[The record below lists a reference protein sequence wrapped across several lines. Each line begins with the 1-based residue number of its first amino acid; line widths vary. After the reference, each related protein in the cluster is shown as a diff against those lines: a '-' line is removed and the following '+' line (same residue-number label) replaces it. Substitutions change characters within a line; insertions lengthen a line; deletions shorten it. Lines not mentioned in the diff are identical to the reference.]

1 MDYNRLGRTV
11 AFALRHNPWIFELE
25 LDEEGW
31 VDVDVLVQVLR
42 EERKAFRT
50 LTVDDLYTMID
61 VADKQR
67 YEIKDGRIRA
77 LYGHSSTN
85 SIKKIPAEPPPILLH
100 GTNASVLDVIMK
112 HGLKPMS
119 RQFVH
124 MSLDRETAV
133 KVAKRRSEA
142 IVVLEIAAKRAYDDG
157 VTFYQG
163 NEHVWLADGVPA
175 AYITVVDE

>member
-11 AFALRHNPWIFELE
+11 AFALRHEPWVFELE

-31 VDVDVLVQVLR
+31 VEVDVLVQVLR
-42 EERKAFRT
+42 EERRAFRS
-50 LTVDDLYTMID
+50 LTVDDLYKMID
-61 VADKQR
+61 VADKKR

-77 LYGHSSTN
+77 LYGHSSAN
-85 SIKKIPAEPPPILLH
+85 SIKKTPAEPLLILLH
-100 GTNASVLDVIMK
+100 GTNAGVLDVIMK

-133 KVAKRRSEA
+133 KVAKRRSES
-142 IVVLEIAAKRAYDDG
+142 IVVLEIAARRAYDDG
-157 VTFYQG
+157 VIFYHG
-163 NEHVWLADGVPA
+163 NEQVWLADAVPA
-175 AYITVVDE
+175 AYITLVEK

>member
-11 AFALRHNPWIFELE
+11 AFALRHKPWIFELE

-31 VDVDVLVQVLR
+31 VDVDMLVQALR
-42 EERKAFRT
+42 EERKVFRNLT
-50 LTVDDLYTMID
+50 LDDLYTMME

-77 LYGHSSTN
+77 MYGHSSKN
-85 SIKKIPAEPPPILLH
+85 SIKKIPAQPPAILLH

-112 HGLKPMS
+112 KGLKPMS

-124 MSLDRETAV
+124 MSLDRETAA

-142 IVVLEIAAKRAYDDG
+142 IVILEIQAKSAHDDG
-157 VTFYQG
+157 VVFYQG
-163 NEHVWLADGVPA
+163 NEHVWLADTVPA
-175 AYITVVDE
+175 KYITVLDE

>member
-11 AFALRHNPWIFELE
+11 AFALRHKPWIFELE

-31 VDVDVLVQVLR
+31 VDVDLLVHALR
-42 EERKAFRT
+42 EERKAFRD
-50 LTVDDLYTMID
+50 LSVDDLHTMVA

-77 LYGHSSTN
+77 MYGHSSKN
-85 SIKKIPAEPPPILLH
+85 SIKKTPAEPPAVLLH
-100 GTNASVLDVIMK
+100 GTNAGVLDVIMK
-112 HGLKPMS
+112 KGLKPMS

-124 MSLDRETAV
+124 MSLDHETAV

-142 IVVLEIAAKRAYDDG
+142 IIVLEIQAKRAHDDG
-157 VTFYQG
+157 IVFYQG
-163 NEHVWLADGVPA
+163 NEHVWLADAVPA
-175 AYITVVDE
+175 RYIKVVDD